1 MVLPKFWKKKKDEEL
16 AKKSPVN
23 SRYFDNGDPGTDNLA
38 NNYAQYIEFFHL
50 PSSYFV
56 SFKAFLTEFTDNYSS
71 EWNTSQVYGRM
82 DPIATFKR
90 TSRKINVGF
99 QVPAASVQE
108 AEQNMTR
115 MSLLLQMLYPSYDS
129 SALSKMEATQGSGK
143 TSETISTIKG
153 SPLFKIKFLNWI
165 KGSSYETTSVESG
178 MVQTEGKIGLDAQ
191 SSGLMGF
198 VEGFSFTPDLDAGTF
213 QAGLELWPKLMTVN
227 FAFNVIH
234 EHELGWEKTK
244 STGKGGVI
252 ANPSNDF
259 FPYGRDSRFYKQD
272 KSPQEEK
279 QEKRFK
285 ELQKAQQKL
294 LTK

>member
-1 MVLPKFWKKKKDEEL
+1 MALPNFLKKKKDEEL

-23 SRYFDNGDPGTDNLA
+23 SRFFDNGDPGTDNLA

-56 SFKAFLTEFTDNYSS
+56 SFKAFLTEFTDNYTS

-90 TSRKINVGF
+90 TSRKISVAF
-99 QVPAASVQE
+99 EAPAQSIQE

-115 MSLLLQMLYPSYDS
+115 MSLLLQMLYPSYDA
-129 SALSKMEATQGSGK
+129 SALSHMEATQGSGPGQ
-143 TSETISTIKG
+143 ETISTIKG

-165 KGSSYETTSVESG
+165 KGSSYETISAESG
-178 MVQTEGKIGLDAQ
+178 MSTTEGKIGLDAQ

-198 VEGFSFTPDLDAGTF
+198 VEGFSFAPDLDAGVF
-213 QAGLELWPKLMTVN
+213 QAGLELWPKLMRIN
-227 FAFNVIH
+227 FTFNVIH

-252 ANPSNDF
+252 ANPSNNF
-259 FPYGRDSRFYKQD
+259 FPYGRDSRFSKQD
-272 KSPQEEK
+272 KSK
-279 QEKRFK
+279 QEKKQLKRFK

>member
-1 MVLPKFWKKKKDEEL
+1 MVKKKDEEL

-99 QVPAASVQE
+99 QVPAVSVQE

-115 MSLLLQMLYPSYDS
+115 MSLLLQMLYPSFDS
-129 SALSKMEATQGSGK
+129 TSLSGMEATTVNTGPQDPSR
-143 TSETISTIKG
+143 ETISTIKG

-165 KGSSYETTSVESG
+165 KGSSYETMSAENGSTS
-178 MVQTEGKIGLDAQ
+178 TEGKIGLDAQ

-198 VEGFSFTPDLDAGTF
+198 VEGFSFAPDLDAGVF
-213 QAGLELWPKLMTVN
+213 QAGLELWPKLMTIN

-234 EHELGWEKTK
+234 EHELGWKKMGSVKNETA
-244 STGKGGVI
+244 SP
-252 ANPSNDF
+252 ASPY
-259 FPYGRDSRFYKQD
+259 FPYGRSSEHHFREI
-272 KSPQEEK
+272 SPQEKK